1 MNKHAFPM
9 LVYKTPGQHNAGKIN
24 GRLETYDSELVASAD
39 DLAAALKAGW
49 FESIPDAA
57 KAERA
62 AKAAESDKAEKAK
75 AK

>member
-49 FESIPDAA
+49 LDPGRSQG
-57 KAERA
+57 
-62 AKAAESDKAEKAK
+62 
-75 AK
+75 